1 MQQYKLNVF
10 KMIRND
16 VLKEIKDKF
25 IDRSMTVLRV
35 KKRLRLWVSMGYLNM
50 IIEKLRENWLKRKER
65 FVRKVAQ

>member
-16 VLKEIKDKF
+16 VLKEIKDRF